1 MNIYFDI
8 DDINIENIF
17 FFKPANNNVIENAY
31 FHRTIYSNKL
41 LTLNAIFI
49 KVNIDIISIENF
61 YTKYKFNFDAKKN
74 SETINKIIEIE
85 KQILKKFLDNNEY
98 LKTKEKIHELNNV
111 LNKQNF
117 KLFSNNINNNLKNE
131 FIIKISGFWETQKKY
146 GLTYKFIDIVNKV

>member
-61 YTKYKFNFDAKKN
+61 YTKYKFNFDSKKN

-98 LKTKEKIHELNNV
+98 LKTKEKIYELSNV

-146 GLTYKFIDIVNKV
+146 GLTYKFIDIVNKI